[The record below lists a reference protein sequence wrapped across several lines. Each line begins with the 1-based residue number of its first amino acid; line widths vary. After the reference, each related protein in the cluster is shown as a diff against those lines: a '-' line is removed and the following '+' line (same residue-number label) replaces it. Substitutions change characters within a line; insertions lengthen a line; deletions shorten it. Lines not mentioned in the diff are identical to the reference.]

1 MNTQN
6 KFQVKDSQSPT
17 NQEEPKEKRERPE
30 PLSLEDEDYDLWIFK
45 MFYERK

>member
-1 MNTQN
+1 MANR
-6 KFQVKDSQSPT
+6 KDLDK
-17 NQEEPKEKRERPE
+17 QEEPIEEERERPE

>member
-1 MNTQN
+1 MTN
-6 KFQVKDSQSPT
+6 KKDNAS
-17 NQEEPKEKRERPE
+17 NEENNILEEELKEKEERTK